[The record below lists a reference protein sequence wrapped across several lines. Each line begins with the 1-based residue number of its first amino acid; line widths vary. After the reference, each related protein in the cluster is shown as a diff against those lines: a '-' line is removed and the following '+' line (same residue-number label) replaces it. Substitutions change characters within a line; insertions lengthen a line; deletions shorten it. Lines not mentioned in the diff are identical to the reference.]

1 VEEALLRMGDKF
13 LVELSN
19 DQIERLVGVF
29 AVDDIDDLDGL
40 VVSWRVGLILY
51 LECELGIGLI

>member
-1 VEEALLRMGDKF
+1 MEVLLGVGNKF

-19 DQIERLVGVF
+19 DQIEGLVGVF

-40 VVSWRVGLILY
+40 IVLRMGLILD
-51 LECELGIGLI
+51 LE